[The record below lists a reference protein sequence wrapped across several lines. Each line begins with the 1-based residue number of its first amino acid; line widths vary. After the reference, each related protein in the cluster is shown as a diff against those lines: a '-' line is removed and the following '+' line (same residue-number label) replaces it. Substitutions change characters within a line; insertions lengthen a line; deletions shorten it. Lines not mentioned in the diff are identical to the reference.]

1 MGVMPG
7 YAVLP
12 DGTLA
17 ANAYFYQASSS
28 SSCRRG

>member
-1 MGVMPG
+1 MGEMPG

-17 ANAYFYQASSS
+17 ANAYFY
-28 SSCRRG
+28 RTLTP